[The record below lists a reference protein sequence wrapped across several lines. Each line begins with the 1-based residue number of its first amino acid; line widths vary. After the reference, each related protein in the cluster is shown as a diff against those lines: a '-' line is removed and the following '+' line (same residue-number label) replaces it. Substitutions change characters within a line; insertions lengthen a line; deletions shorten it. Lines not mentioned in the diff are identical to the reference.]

1 MVLFYINSLSSLTA
15 TEIYVKQNEEK
26 INKKLILGIKKG
38 FFFLKK
44 VVIKKVKGFRCAIK
58 NDLRNECVGILL
70 QFTSITCV

>member
-44 VVIKKVKGFRCAIK
+44 K
-58 NDLRNECVGILL
+58 
-70 QFTSITCV
+70 